1 MNITN
6 RCRFVKSD
14 IFATT
19 QNIIDSKYL
28 GSTVIV
34 PHVCN
39 NVGLFGAGFAA
50 AIRKHFPIVSTN
62 FELLGKKTKLGY
74 VQYIEVYKDPTYE
87 HKLIFA
93 NMIAQNGIISQNNP
107 RPLNY
112 EALVK
117 CMVDVR
123 NYISHLDKEKT
134 EIHCP
139 KFGSG
144 LAGGN
149 WNFIHDLINDI
160 WSTLN
165 VIVYSYPNNKS
176 NVKSY

>member
-1 MNITN
+1 MLKQKNN
-6 RCRFVKSD
+6 FRFVQGNLFSVVNNL
-14 IFATT
+14 IHS
-19 QNIIDSKYL
+19 QHL

-50 AIRKHFPIVSTN
+50 AVRKHYPIVATN

-74 VQYIEVYKDPTYE
+74 VQYVTTSKDNTYNHE
-87 HKLIFA
+87 LIIA
-93 NMIAQNGIISQNNP
+93 NMIAQNGLINKNNL

-112 EALVK
+112 EALVR

-123 NYISHLDKEKT
+123 NNITNMDKEKI

-139 KFGSG
+139 KFGSH

-149 WNFIHDLINDI
+149 WNFINNLIEDI
-160 WSTLN
+160 WSNLN
-165 VIVYSYPNNKS
+165 VVVYYL
-176 NVKSY
+176 

>member
-1 MNITN
+1 MLKQKNNI
-6 RCRFVKSD
+6 RFVQGNLFSVVNNL
-14 IFATT
+14 ISS
-19 QNIIDSKYL
+19 QHL

-39 NVGLFGAGFAA
+39 NIALFGSGFAA
-50 AIRKHFPIVSTN
+50 AVRKHYPIVATN

-74 VQYIEVYKDPTYE
+74 VQYITTSKDDIYNHE
-87 HKLIFA
+87 LIIA
-93 NMIAQNGIISQNNP
+93 NMIAQNGLISKNNP

-112 EALVK
+112 EALVR

-123 NYISHLDKEKT
+123 NHINSMDKERI

-139 KFGSG
+139 KFGSH

-149 WNFIHDLINDI
+149 WNFINNLIEDI
-160 WSTLN
+160 WSNLN
-165 VIVYSYPNNKS
+165 VVVYYL
-176 NVKSY
+176 